1 VTTVTGHESWID
13 RQIREATERGEF
25 DNLPGAGKPI
35 KGLDGR
41 RDDDWWAKN
50 LIEREQLPM
59 PLPPALALRKE
70 VENLPAVLANERTE
84 TGARRLVD
92 DLNER
97 ILLDRRR
104 LTSGPPIF
112 VRTVD
117 VEQAMAGWRQ
127 AQSDWERRREE
138 QLEQLRRERGDRR
151 RGGRRR

>member
-1 VTTVTGHESWID
+1 VTTVTGHETWID

-41 RDDDWWAKN
+41 RDDDWWAKA

-59 PLPPALALRKE
+59 PLPPSLALRRE
-70 VENLPAVLANERTE
+70 VGGLEAVLAKERTE
-84 TGARRLVD
+84 ADARRVVE
-92 DLNER
+92 DLNNR
-97 ILLDRRR
+97 ILVDRRR

-117 VEQAMAGWRQ
+117 VDAALVQWRR
-127 AQSDWERRREE
+127 AREEWEERRRQDLEE
-138 QLEQLRRERGDRR
+138 FRQEKGKRR
-151 RGGRRR
+151 RRT

>member
-41 RDDDWWAKN
+41 RDDDWWAKS

-70 VENLPAVLANERTE
+70 VEDLPAVLARERTE
-84 TGARRLVD
+84 AGARRLVD
-92 DLNER
+92 DLNDR
-97 ILLDRRR
+97 ILRDRRR
-104 LTSGPPIF
+104 VSSGPPIF

-117 VEQAMAGWRQ
+117 VDEAMAGWHQ
-127 AQSDWERRREE
+127 ARAEWERRREE
-138 QLEQLRRERGDRR
+138 QLDEIRRNKAKRR
-151 RGGRRR
+151 RR